1 MRMPTEGLR
10 RCGLALCGVLLLAV
24 PAVAQQPGDPLDSG
38 AWGGDG
44 MLLLVGAEGASA
56 EFNCAHGETSGRID
70 FGEDRRFRVD
80 GWIVEE
86 GGAAAQ
92 EDRKS
97 AVFIGRLRREVLTVT
112 VRYGSEPK
120 ELGPFELRQGGNAR
134 VAKCP

>member
-1 MRMPTEGLR
+1 MPAEGSQY
-10 RCGLALCGVLLLAV
+10 GFALCIVLLLAV
-24 PAVAQQPGDPLDSG
+24 PAGAQRPGEPLATG
-38 AWGGDG
+38 PWGGDG
-44 MLLLVGAEGASA
+44 MLLLVSAEGASA
-56 EFNCAHGETSGRID
+56 EFNCAHGETSERID
-70 FGEDRRFRVD
+70 FGENRRFQVN

-97 AVFIGRLRREVLTVT
+97 AVFTGRLRRDVLTVT

-134 VAKCP
+134 VAKCQ